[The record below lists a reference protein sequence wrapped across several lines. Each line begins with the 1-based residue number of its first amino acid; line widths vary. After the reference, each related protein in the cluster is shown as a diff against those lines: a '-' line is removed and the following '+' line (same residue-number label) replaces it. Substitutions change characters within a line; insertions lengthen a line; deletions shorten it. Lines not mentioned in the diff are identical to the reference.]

1 MYPSCIIVEGVCRK
15 QHIAAGRPELG
26 RMSQNIRTRVKTRVT
41 TRPLAF
47 VVNVVREGVCLS
59 VVHFSFSLFLCCVC
73 VASLLLRLPTSVPCV
88 LRRLL
93 SGTRLEYLEGPV

>member
-73 VASLLLRLPTSVPCV
+73 CFAAVTPLYFGPLCSASSTLWHSPGVP
-88 LRRLL
+88 
-93 SGTRLEYLEGPV
+93 